1 VKISAGNGTSGD
13 FISGYEI
20 HTKDWYELDHTL
32 LALRKQLKLIPNE
45 HGELVKVVSIFD
57 LEQDL
62 FNWLAFLDINV
73 IIILVLMLLIGII
86 NMGSALLVLIIIR
99 SNFIGLMKAMGGSN
113 RQLRRIFLI
122 QAAYLVGS
130 GMFIGNIAGLA
141 LYALQ
146 RFTGMLALN
155 PEVYYLDRVPV
166 ELTLNAFLLLNLG
179 SFVVCMTAL
188 LLPSALIA
196 RVNPVKTIKFN

>member
-1 VKISAGNGTSGD
+1 
-13 FISGYEI
+13 
-20 HTKDWYELDHTL
+20 
-32 LALRKQLKLIPNE
+32 
-45 HGELVKVVSIFD
+45 VKVVSIFD

-146 RFTGMLALN
+146 RFTGMLTLN

-166 ELTLNAFLLLNLG
+166 ELTLNSFLLLNLG

>member
-1 VKISAGNGTSGD
+1 
-13 FISGYEI
+13 
-20 HTKDWYELDHTL
+20 
-32 LALRKQLKLIPNE
+32 
-45 HGELVKVVSIFD
+45 
-57 LEQDL
+57 
-62 FNWLAFLDINV
+62 
-73 IIILVLMLLIGII
+73 
-86 NMGSALLVLIIIR
+86 
-99 SNFIGLMKAMGGSN
+99 MGGSN
-113 RQLRRIFLI
+113 RKLRRIFLI

-146 RFTGMLALN
+146 RFTGMLTLN

-166 ELTLNAFLLLNLG
+166 ELTLNSFLLLNLG

>member
-1 VKISAGNGTSGD
+1 
-13 FISGYEI
+13 
-20 HTKDWYELDHTL
+20 
-32 LALRKQLKLIPNE
+32 
-45 HGELVKVVSIFD
+45 
-57 LEQDL
+57 
-62 FNWLAFLDINV
+62 
-73 IIILVLMLLIGII
+73 
-86 NMGSALLVLIIIR
+86 MGSALLVLIIIR

-146 RFTGMLALN
+146 RFTGMLTLN

-166 ELTLNAFLLLNLG
+166 ELSLNAFLLLNLG